1 MGVQNATLALGLL
14 ALVAFNLRTGL
25 IGVGPILPDV
35 TNDLHLSHT
44 QGSLLVALPT
54 ALMGLAA
61 LPGGRLVDRFGAR
74 AIITAGLALV
84 AVAGG
89 FRAAASIFPILVLLT
104 AIFGIGIGIA
114 QPALPRL
121 SLALFPGN
129 AGLATGVYAGGFF
142 SGSVV
147 AAFVTPLL
155 LGLSDD
161 SARWR
166 LPLAVWG
173 VLAAVGWIAWVS
185 GLRFWSVPT
194 PAPAEPSSGQSAQ
207 ESVRWNPW
215 RDRKAWIVTL
225 IFSGQGLAYYLLL
238 AWLPSIY
245 EDDGLT
251 GHTPGILF
259 AIYNVSTFPAMVG
272 LPLLSDRMGSRKIPT
287 LVAACSLLI
296 GTIGL
301 VLFGTT
307 PHLLWIWPI
316 FCGFGVA
323 GLFGM
328 GMLMPVDVAPAGKTG
343 AAAGM
348 VLCVGYLASAAGPV
362 IGGVIKD
369 ATGSFER
376 ALLLLPLLAMS
387 MIALALFAP
396 RPFESRSTP

>member
-1 MGVQNATLALGLL
+1 VVIQHATLGLSLL

-74 AIITAGLALV
+74 AVITVGLALV
-84 AVAGG
+84 ALAGG
-89 FRAAASIFPILVLLT
+89 LRAAASVFPMLIFLT
-104 AIFGIGIGIA
+104 AIFGIGIGIS
-114 QPALPRL
+114 QPGLPRL
-121 SLALFPGN
+121 GLALFPRN

-147 AAFVTPLL
+147 AAFLTPLL
-155 LGLSDD
+155 LGLSDGSD
-161 SARWR
+161 RWR

-173 VLAAVGWIAWVS
+173 VLAVIGWATWVA
-185 GLRFWSVPT
+185 GLRFWSIPT
-194 PAPAEPSSGQSAQ
+194 RSPSSRSPEEIAA
-207 ESVRWNPW
+207 ESVRWSPW
-215 RDRKAWIVTL
+215 RDRKSWIVTL

-272 LPLLSDRMGSRKIPT
+272 LPLVSDRLGSRKIPT
-287 LVAACSLLI
+287 LIAACSLLI

-301 VLFGTT
+301 VLFATT
-307 PHLLWIWPI
+307 PHLLWLWPV

-376 ALLLLPLLAMS
+376 ALLLLPLLATVL
-387 MIALALFAP
+387 IGAAFFTP
-396 RPFESRSTP
+396 RPFQSRTSI